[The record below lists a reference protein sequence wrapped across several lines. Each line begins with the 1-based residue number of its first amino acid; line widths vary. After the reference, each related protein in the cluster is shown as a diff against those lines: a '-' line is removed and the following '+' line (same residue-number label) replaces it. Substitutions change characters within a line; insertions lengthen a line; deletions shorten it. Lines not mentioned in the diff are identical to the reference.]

1 MEESYITITVLVLT
15 ISALAS
21 SILMLLRSLLKKRVS
36 KTENEEIKVEVQ
48 ETIKNIQ
55 DSQNIIEL
63 LKQHVA
69 ESKGYYIISKQQA
82 QKSFSSALF
91 VSFLGFILYALG
103 IAINYININP
113 NNIVIYTTI
122 AGSIVEIISALFFW
136 LYKNSIKQLNIY
148 HQRLGATEKY
158 LTAMQ
163 LIEKMSPNIQD
174 QSYKILMLTILKD
187 NSFIVQQNNNVNKQN
202 REQK

>member
-55 DSQNIIEL
+55 DSQNI
-63 LKQHVA
+63 
-69 ESKGYYIISKQQA
+69 
-82 QKSFSSALF
+82 
-91 VSFLGFILYALG
+91 